1 MLAFPAHS
9 QKQERRG
16 QSGLSGNLHG
26 APGVRGGKVHSDPAV
41 DLRARV
47 GFNRAMQRAAANN
60 RNTNNAVPL
69 RVDD

>member
-1 MLAFPAHS
+1 
-9 QKQERRG
+9 
-16 QSGLSGNLHG
+16 
-26 APGVRGGKVHSDPAV
+26 VRGGKVHSDPAV

-47 GFNRAMQRAAANN
+47 GFTRAMHRAAANN